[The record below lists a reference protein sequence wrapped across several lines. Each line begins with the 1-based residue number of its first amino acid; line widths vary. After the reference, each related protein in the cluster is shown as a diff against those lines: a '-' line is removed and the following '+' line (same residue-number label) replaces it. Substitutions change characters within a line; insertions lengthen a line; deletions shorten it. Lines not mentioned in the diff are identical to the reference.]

1 MQIAHFRLSFLCP
14 CWLKG
19 KGPTK
24 TVLVMKLTAIFLLAM
39 VLQGSAGTIAQT
51 VTFSGKE
58 VAIPRVLTVF
68 REQTGFRFF
77 YRNDDIKDAI
87 PVTVQFA
94 NTPLRTALEQIFT
107 GQLIDFEIQGNTV
120 FISRKAIVQK
130 APPVLPYVAVVEA
143 TINLPGDVRGVVRD
157 EKNNPMPGVTVFCR
171 ATHTV
176 TVTSAQG
183 EFMFKNL
190 RDGDTLQFS
199 SVNFESLTVRASTKG
214 MMIVYMKPRVAE
226 LQMITIY
233 NTGFQALTKERAT
246 GSFGKPDMEVY
257 TKRTGTM
264 DIIGRL
270 EGQIA
275 GLQIAGNASSY
286 TANSNG
292 NGVTTKKSLIRGVT
306 SVQLATE
313 PLYVLNG
320 VIIAEFS
327 SVNVDDIEDVTVL
340 KDAAAAAIWGARA
353 ANGVIVITTKSGNR
367 NQRLS
372 IGYSGFVNYT
382 GRPDFS
388 YSKAM
393 NSQQFIQT
401 AKETFDPIANPW
413 SSVATTGLA
422 PHEQILYDQNRGL
435 ISAAV
440 ANQKLDSLAAINN
453 MGQISDLFYRPII
466 STNHTISASGGNSV
480 YSFYG
485 SLGYTGTQSARP
497 GERNN
502 SYKLNLTQSITAG
515 SRVKLTVSASVINT
529 ITSKQ
534 NLPDIYSNFL
544 PYQLFQ
550 DASGK
555 GITMNYLTGYSD
567 SVRQN
572 YAARSRINLDYNP
585 MNEISLATSNAN
597 NLNINVTAN
606 ATVKLWKGLSFV
618 GTYGYQKAP
627 GTAIYYTDNKTIN
640 QRKQIIG
647 LTVAPT
653 IGSVPVYNLPVSG
666 GNYQTGTNDQRNWTV
681 RNQLTYD
688 GAFRRGRDHLTMQV
702 GNETQEG
709 YQFRN
714 STTLYGYD
722 RNLGTYAI
730 LDFAKLRSGISG
742 TVTGFGSL
750 FSQPYFIQQTSSRFI
765 SYFAL
770 GSYSIDSKYSFDASI
785 RQDYSNQFGKNLS
798 QQNKPSWSF
807 GAKWQLSKEKFLQT
821 ATWLNNLNL
830 RATHGILG
838 NSPYVGTASL
848 TDVFSSVASS
858 NNSNAIAGDALT
870 LSNVA
875 NTSLSWEV
883 THVTNI
889 GIDFTVLNQRFGGG
903 IDLYQKNTT
912 DLIGS
917 VQLNPW
923 TGRTSQTGN
932 IGKLVNK
939 GIEITLRSENIRLKD
954 FSWFTSAN
962 FSYNYNKLISY
973 SKPSPFLN
981 TASSRVG
988 GGSPIIGYNTS
999 ALFAYQFAGLDNL
1012 LGDPQIYLADKT
1024 VTKNPN
1030 IAQVGDV
1037 VYAGV
1042 TRPTMFGGM
1051 TNTFNYKG
1059 LSLSLNAI
1067 YTFGAVMRK
1076 DVASNLSGRI
1086 LNTST
1091 SFGGP
1096 NLQTYI
1102 MDRWRKP
1109 GDEAI
1114 TNVPSYVASSA
1125 GFTRRNISYYT
1136 QGDINVV
1143 SADYIK
1149 LRDVT
1154 LSYNLPASAL
1164 QFLKVQRANVFV
1176 QTTNFMLWKANHEG
1190 IDPEVPRSVATGYP
1204 GHSYSFGVNLSL

>member
-1 MQIAHFRLSFLCP
+1 MQIAHLHLSLVTP

-19 KGPTK
+19 KVSTK
-24 TVLVMKLTAIFLLAM
+24 TVLVMKLTAILLLTM
-39 VLQGSAGTIAQT
+39 VLQGSARTIAQT
-51 VTFSGKE
+51 VTYSGRM
-58 VAIPRVLTVF
+58 VPIPRVLTAF
-68 REQTGFRFF
+68 KDQTGYRFF
-77 YRNDDIKDAI
+77 YRNEDLQDAGL
-87 PVTVQFA
+87 VTVDFK
-94 NTPLRTALEQIFT
+94 NTPLKMALNEMF
-107 GQLIDFEIQGNTV
+107 GGLLYEYEIQGNTI
-120 FISRKAIVQK
+120 FISKKPAPKPQPDKVFMDAIG
-130 APPVLPYVAVVEA
+130 L
-143 TINLPGDVRGVVRD
+143 TIEMPGDVRGIVRD
-157 EKNNPMPGVTVFCR
+157 EKNNPLPGVTVFAR
-171 ATHTV
+171 TTRTV
-176 TVTSAQG
+176 MVTG
-183 EFMFKNL
+183 PEGDFVFRNL
-190 RDGDTLQFS
+190 NDGDTLQFS
-199 SVNFESLTVRASTKG
+199 SINYELQAARVSTRSL
-214 MMIVYMKPRVAE
+214 MIIYMKPKVARLE
-226 LQMITIY
+226 SVTVY
-233 NTGFQALTKERAT
+233 NTGFQTLSKERAT
-246 GSFGKPDMEVY
+246 GSFSKPDMEVF

-264 DIIGRL
+264 DLIGRL

-286 TANSNG
+286 TANTNG

-306 SVQLATE
+306 SVSLGTE
-313 PLYVLNG
+313 PLYVVNG

-327 SVNVDDIEDVTVL
+327 SVNVDDIEDITVL
-340 KDAAAAAIWGARA
+340 KDAAAASIWGARA
-353 ANGVIVITTKSGNR
+353 ANGVIVITTKTGNK
-367 NQRLS
+367 NQRMS
-372 IGYSGFVNYT
+372 ISYSGFVNYT

-388 YSKAM
+388 YGKAM

-401 AKETFDPIANPW
+401 AKETFDPVANPW
-413 SSVATTGLA
+413 SSVATSGLA
-422 PHEQILYDQNRGL
+422 PHEQILYDQNRGI
-435 ISAAV
+435 ISAAT
-440 ANQKLDSLAAINN
+440 ANQKLDSLASINGL
-453 MGQISDLFYRPII
+453 GQISDLFYRPTI
-466 STNHTISASGGNSV
+466 STNHSISASGGNNV

-485 SLGYTGTQSARP
+485 SLGYTGTQSATP

-515 SRVKLTVSASVINT
+515 TRMKLTVSASVINT
-529 ITSKQ
+529 VSSKQ
-534 NLPDIYSNFL
+534 NMPGVTPNFL

-550 DASGK
+550 DATGK

-572 YAARSRINLDYNP
+572 YQSRSRINLDYNP
-585 MNEISLATSNAN
+585 MNEISQGSSNSN
-597 NLNINVTAN
+597 NLSINVTAN
-606 ATVKLWKGLSFV
+606 AMVKLWKGFSFV

-627 GTAIYYTDNKTIN
+627 GTAIYYSDSKLLS
-640 QRKQIIG
+640 QRKQIIS

-653 IGSVPVYNLPVSG
+653 IGSTPVYNFPLNG

-681 RNQLTYD
+681 RNQLAYD
-688 GAFRRGRDHLTMQV
+688 GTLRRGRDHLTVQV
-702 GNETQEG
+702 GNDVQEG
-709 YQFRN
+709 YQDRT

-722 RNLGTYAI
+722 QNLGTYAI
-730 LDFAKLRSGISG
+730 LDYAKLRSGISG

-750 FSQPYFIQQTSSRFI
+750 FANPYSISKTTSRFI

-770 GSYSIDSKYSFDASI
+770 GSYSIDNKYSFDASV
-785 RQDYSNQFGKNLS
+785 RQDYSNQLGKNLS
-798 QQNKPSWSF
+798 KQSKPSWSF
-807 GAKWQLSKEKFLQT
+807 GARWQLNKEKFLQT
-821 ATWLNNLNL
+821 ATWLNNLSL

-838 NSPYVGTASL
+838 NSPYVGAASL

-903 IDLYQKNTT
+903 IDVYQKNTT

-923 TGRTSQTGN
+923 TGRTSLTGN
-932 IGKLVNK
+932 IGKLVNR
-939 GIEITLRSENIRLKD
+939 GIEITLRSENIRGKD
-954 FSWFTSAN
+954 FSWSTSAN
-962 FSYNYNKLISY
+962 FSYNYNKLVSY

-988 GGSPIIGYNTS
+988 GSGAVVGYNTS
-999 ALFAYQFAGLDNL
+999 ALFAYQFAGLDNI
-1012 LGDPQIYLADKT
+1012 GDPQIYLADKT
-1024 VTKNPN
+1024 VTKSPN
-1030 IAQVGDV
+1030 IAQLGDV
-1037 VYAGV
+1037 VYAGI

-1051 TNTFNYKG
+1051 TNNFNYKG

-1076 DVASNLSGRI
+1076 DVASSLSGRI
-1086 LNTST
+1086 LYTST

-1096 NLQTYI
+1096 NIQTYI

-1114 TNVPSYVASSA
+1114 TNIPSYVASSA
-1125 GFTRRNISYYT
+1125 GFTRRNLSYYT

-1164 QFLKVQRANVFV
+1164 QFLKIQRANVFV

-1190 IDPEVPRSVATGYP
+1190 IDPEVSRSAATGYP